1 MNKYP
6 LLESLRGIGE
16 GLRRNIEVAVDF
28 DGCVLLH
35 GETGVGK
42 EVIARVIHG
51 ERGMEGEFIPVNCS
65 SIPHSLIES
74 ELFGYEKGAFT
85 GAHKKG
91 KPGLIELAEGG
102 TLFLDEVGDM
112 PYLIQAKVLRVLEDM
127 KVWRIGGVKGR
138 SVNFRVICATNRAL
152 KGLIKEEMFRE
163 DLYYRIGGME
173 IYVPPLRERR
183 EYIEELI
190 LCLLEEMDG
199 GIKIEDKAMEALK
212 AYHWPGNVRE
222 LKNLLK
228 RIITE
233 KRIEGA
239 HTITIEDI
247 PDEIRDGRGKVP
259 KTLKEKIEA
268 LKKEEIKKALKKH
281 NGNRTKAA
289 EELGIS
295 RWGLIKMM
303 KSLGWREKTNK

>member
-1 MNKYP
+1 MGKYP

-16 GLRRNIEVAVDF
+16 GLGSRIKVAVEYE
-28 DGCVLLH
+28 GCVLLH

-65 SIPHSLIES
+65 SIPHGLIES

-138 SVNFRVICATNRAL
+138 SVNFRVICATNRDL

-233 KRIEGA
+233 KRIEGG

-268 LKKEEIKKALKKH
+268 FTKEGIKKALKKH

-289 EELGIS
+289 EELGLS

-303 KSLGWREKTNK
+303 KSLGMVGKDQ

>member
-1 MNKYP
+1 

-112 PYLIQAKVLRVLEDM
+112 PYLIQTKVLRVLEDM

-138 SVNFRVICATNRAL
+138 SVNFRVICATNRDL
-152 KGLIKEEMFRE
+152 KGLIKEEMFRG

-190 LCLLEEMDG
+190 FCILEEMDG

-247 PDEIRDGRGKVP
+247 PDEIRDGEKKSYSLRSALESYE
-259 KTLKEKIEA
+259 KTLIMDA
-268 LKKEEIKKALKKH
+268 LRK
-281 NGNRTKAA
+281 NGWNITRASHM
-289 EELGIS
+289 LGIT
-295 RWGLIKMM
+295 RRGLQK
-303 KSLGWREKTNK
+303 KLKRLGIRGANNGSQ